1 MIFVQNRVTSCDEL
15 KKKPFPV
22 IIQLMDKTYETNKK
36 AGFDYEILETFEA
49 GLQLF
54 GFEVKAIKAGR
65 MNLEGAYVLVRGGEA
80 YLINAS
86 ISPYQPKNTPAS
98 YEPQRNRKL
107 LLSRK
112 ELDYLSGKSQE
123 KGLTLVPL
131 RCYAKGNFLKLALA
145 VARKKRKHDKRE
157 SIRARE
163 EDRNIRRLT
172 AHARD

>member
-1 MIFVQNRVTSCDEL
+1 
-15 KKKPFPV
+15 
-22 IIQLMDKTYETNKK
+22 MDKTYETNKK
-36 AGFDYEILETFEA
+36 AGFDYEILEPFEA

-54 GFEVKAIKAGR
+54 GFEVKAVKAGR

-80 YLINAS
+80 YLLNAT

-98 YEPQRNRKL
+98 YEPQRTRKL

-123 KGLTLVPL
+123 KGLTLIPL

-145 VARKKRKHDKRE
+145 VARKKRKYDKRE
-157 SIRARE
+157 TIKKREMQRDVAQLLKRRA
-163 EDRNIRRLT
+163 
-172 AHARD
+172 